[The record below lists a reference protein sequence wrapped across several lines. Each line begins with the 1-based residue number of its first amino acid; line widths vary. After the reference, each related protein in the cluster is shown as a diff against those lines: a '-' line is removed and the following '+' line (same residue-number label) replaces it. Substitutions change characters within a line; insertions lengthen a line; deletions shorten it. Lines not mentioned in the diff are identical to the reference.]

1 MNEQIQI
8 SRNRLEFILYGNKI
22 NNSTLYLLG
31 RMPIFQHGCVAFRGF
46 IHVILVIYNSN
57 LLFFLLFLISCDIL

>member
-22 NNSTLYLLG
+22 NNSTLNSLG

-46 IHVILVIYNSN
+46 IHIMLAIYNSN
-57 LLFFLLFLISCDIL
+57 LLFFLLFSLLRDIL